1 MIINRHENEE
11 IDEGVRAMCADSENA
26 LSSDDARS
34 KVEIGSSDKKTPAAP
49 RFAKTSKEAKRTFGR
64 VARGLCALSLCV
76 VVALAALALARRD
89 AMRGDAPVATNR
101 SIAVV
106 ANNVDESKK
115 IAVNEDA
122 ATLVTTA
129 TSETEPSEDSTV
141 EIAFEPTSQ
150 KDFDESSADKPTS

>member
-1 MIINRHENEE
+1 
-11 IDEGVRAMCADSENA
+11 
-26 LSSDDARS
+26 
-34 KVEIGSSDKKTPAAP
+34 
-49 RFAKTSKEAKRTFGR
+49 
-64 VARGLCALSLCV
+64 
-76 VVALAALALARRD
+76 LALARRD

-106 ANNVDESKK
+106 ANSVDEATE

-129 TSETEPSEDSTV
+129 TSEPEPSEDSTV

-150 KDFDESSADKPTS
+150 AEPFETATSENTIDESEVRQVALCAAEPTVEIQRARICDLRIGDRHSSSNPDGTARNIISSRGADPTFL